1 MASATR
7 SIVINAPPE
16 RVFDVVSDYE
26 RYPEFLSEVKSIRTS
41 GRQGNQVNIH
51 YEVDVMK
58 RIRYTLRMTEDR
70 PRGLQWTFVE
80 GEVMK
85 DNTGGWVLEPLP
97 DGMTKATYTVD
108 VALGLLVPRPLVTAM
123 VESSLPKMLQSFK
136 KRIESTPAA
145 S

>member
-7 SIVINAPPE
+7 SIIINAPPE
-16 RVFDVVSDYE
+16 RVFDVVADDE
-26 RYPEFLSEVKSIRTS
+26 KYPEVRSEVKSIRTS
-41 GRQGNQVNIH
+41 NRKGNQVDIH

-70 PRGLQWTFVE
+70 PRGLSWTFVE

-85 DNTGGWVLEPLP
+85 DNKGGWVLEPTE
-97 DGMTKATYTVD
+97 DGKTKATYSVE

-123 VESSLPKMLQSFK
+123 VESSLPKMLESFR
-136 KRIESTPAA
+136 KRVE
-145 S
+145 

>member
-7 SIVINAPPE
+7 SIIINAPPE
-16 RVFDVVSDYE
+16 RVFDVVADYE
-26 RYPEFLSEVKSIRTS
+26 KYPEFLSEVKSIRTS
-41 GRQGNQVNIH
+41 NRKGNQVDIH

-70 PRGLQWTFVE
+70 PRGLSWTFVE

-85 DNTGGWVLEPLP
+85 DNKGGWVLEPTE
-97 DGMTKATYTVD
+97 DGKTKATYSVE

-123 VESSLPKMLQSFK
+123 VESSLPKMLESFR
-136 KRIESTPAA
+136 KRVESA
-145 S
+145 

>member
-7 SIVINAPPE
+7 SVIINAPPE
-16 RVFDVVSDYE
+16 RVFDVIADYE
-26 RYPEFLSEVKSIRTS
+26 KYPEFLSEVKSIRTS
-41 GRQGNQVNIH
+41 NRKGNQVDIH

-70 PRGLQWTFVE
+70 PRGLTWTFVE

-85 DNTGGWVLEPLP
+85 DNKGGWVLEPTAE
-97 DGMTKATYTVD
+97 GKTKATYSVE

-123 VESSLPKMLQSFK
+123 VESSLPKMLESFR
-136 KRIESTPAA
+136 KRVESP
-145 S
+145 

>member
-16 RVFDVVSDYE
+16 RVFDVISDYE

-41 GRQGNQVNIH
+41 GRQGNQVDIH

-58 RIRYTLRMTEDR
+58 HIRYTLRMTEDR
-70 PRGLQWTFVE
+70 PRGLVWTFVE

-85 DNTGGWVLEPLP
+85 DNTGGWVLEAQP
-97 DGMTKATYTVD
+97 DGTTKATYTVD

-123 VESSLPKMLQSFK
+123 VQSSLPKMLESFK
-136 KRIESTPAA
+136 KRVESR
-145 S
+145 

>member
-7 SIVINAPPE
+7 SIVINAPVE
-16 RVFDVVSDYE
+16 RVFDVISDYE

-41 GRQGNQVNIH
+41 GRQGNQVDIH

-58 RIRYTLRMTEDR
+58 RIRYTLHMTEDR

-85 DNTGGWVLEPLP
+85 DNHGGWVLEATA
-97 DGMTKATYTVD
+97 DGKTNAIYTVE

-123 VESSLPKMLQSFK
+123 VESSLPKMLESFK
-136 KRIESTPAA
+136 KRVESR
-145 S
+145 

>member
-7 SIVINAPPE
+7 SIVINSPPE
-16 RVFDVVSDYE
+16 RVFDVISDYE

-41 GRQGNQVNIH
+41 GRQGNQVSIH
-51 YEVDVMK
+51 YEVHVMK
-58 RIRYTLRMTEDR
+58 HIRYTLRMTEDR
-70 PRGLQWTFVE
+70 PRGLKWTFVE

-97 DGMTKATYTVD
+97 DGKTKATYSVD

-123 VESSLPKMLQSFK
+123 VESSLPKMLESFK
-136 KRIESTPAA
+136 KRIESPPPP

>member
-7 SIVINAPPE
+7 SILINAPPE
-16 RVFDVVSDYE
+16 RVFDVISDYE

-80 GEVMK
+80 GDVMK
-85 DNTGGWVLEPLP
+85 DNKGGWVLEAKP
-97 DGMTKATYTVD
+97 DGKTNAIYTVD

-123 VESSLPKMLQSFK
+123 VESSLPKMLESFK
-136 KRIESTPAA
+136 KRIESAR
-145 S
+145 

>member
-16 RVFDVVSDYE
+16 RVFDVISDYE

-41 GRQGNQVNIH
+41 DRQGNQVNIH

-58 RIRYTLRMTEDR
+58 RIRYTLHMTEDR

-85 DNTGGWVLEPLP
+85 DNRGSWVLEPTA
-97 DGMTKATYTVD
+97 DGKTHAIYTVE
-108 VALGLLVPRPLVTAM
+108 VLLGLLVPRPLVTAM
-123 VESSLPKMLQSFK
+123 VESSLPKMLESFK
-136 KRIESTPAA
+136 KRVESR
-145 S
+145 

>member
-7 SIVINAPPE
+7 SVIINAPPE
-16 RVFDVVSDYE
+16 RVFDVIADYE
-26 RYPEFLSEVKSIRTS
+26 KYPEFLSEVKSIRTS
-41 GRQGNQVNIH
+41 NRKGNQVDIH

-70 PRGLQWTFVE
+70 PRGLTWTFVE

-85 DNTGGWVLEPLP
+85 DNKGGWVLEPTAE
-97 DGMTKATYTVD
+97 GKTKATYSVE

-123 VESSLPKMLQSFK
+123 VESSLPKMLESFR
-136 KRIESTPAA
+136 KRVESA
-145 S
+145 

>member
-7 SIVINAPPE
+7 SILINAPPE
-16 RVFDVVSDYE
+16 RVFDVISDYE

-80 GEVMK
+80 GDVMK
-85 DNTGGWVLEPLP
+85 DNKGGWVLEPKP
-97 DGMTKATYTVD
+97 DGKTNAIYTVD

-123 VESSLPKMLQSFK
+123 VESSLPKMLESFK
-136 KRIESTPAA
+136 KRIESAG
-145 S
+145 